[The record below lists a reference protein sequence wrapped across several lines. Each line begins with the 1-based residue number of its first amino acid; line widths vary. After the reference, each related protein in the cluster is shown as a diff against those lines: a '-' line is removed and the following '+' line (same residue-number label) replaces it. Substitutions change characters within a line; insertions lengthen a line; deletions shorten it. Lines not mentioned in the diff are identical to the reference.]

1 MMNTVQL
8 QNVENP
14 FKDTLADGSSPEPKV
29 ESEESELF
37 EEIKPNTVQ
46 GLAQSELLPVTV

>member
-1 MMNTVQL
+1 MGGKADVNSMMNTVQL

-29 ESEESELF
+29 ESESELF
-37 EEIKPNTVQ
+37 EEIKPNSV
-46 GLAQSELLPVTV
+46 